1 MVSRIKRFFP
11 PLVIGT
17 VLLAIGADLLTTGMH
32 YWAGGL
38 GSLDYGGPSNLF
50 IGSAVFLTV
59 LACQRFGGRM
69 VALSSLLIGIL
80 LGYVLSFFMG
90 KLDFSPIL
98 NAAWAD
104 VPLPFRFRYE
114 FHPDAVLSFA
124 ALYVISGLET
134 IGNTSGITVAA
145 FDRVKAEFGNPDIVV
160 NNAGI
165 TRDGL
170 FRKMSVE
177 DWRAVIDTNLNSMFN
192 VTRQVID
199 GMLEKG
205 WGRIINISS
214 VNGQK
219 GQFGQTNYSTAKAG
233 LHGFT
238 MALAQEVASKGITVN
253 TVSPGYIATDMVK
266 AIRQDVL
273 DRIVSTIPVRRL
285 GEPAEIASIVAWLA
299 SDDASFATGADFS
312 VNGGLHMC

>member
-1 MVSRIKRFFP
+1 MLFRS
-11 PLVIGT
+11 
-17 VLLAIGADLLTTGMH
+17 
-32 YWAGGL
+32 
-38 GSLDYGGPSNLF
+38 SNLF

-145 FDRVKAEFGNPDIVV
+145 FDREATVDET
-160 NNAGI
+160 AGVAPTWI
-165 TRDGL
+165 
-170 FRKMSVE
+170 SV
-177 DWRAVIDTNLNSMFN
+177 FC
-192 VTRQVID
+192 
-199 GMLEKG
+199 
-205 WGRIINISS
+205 
-214 VNGQK
+214 
-219 GQFGQTNYSTAKAG
+219 F
-233 LHGFT
+233 
-238 MALAQEVASKGITVN
+238 LA
-253 TVSPGYIATDMVK
+253 DF
-266 AIRQDVL
+266 
-273 DRIVSTIPVRRL
+273 
-285 GEPAEIASIVAWLA
+285 
-299 SDDASFATGADFS
+299 DDADKSDKS
-312 VNGGLHMC
+312 